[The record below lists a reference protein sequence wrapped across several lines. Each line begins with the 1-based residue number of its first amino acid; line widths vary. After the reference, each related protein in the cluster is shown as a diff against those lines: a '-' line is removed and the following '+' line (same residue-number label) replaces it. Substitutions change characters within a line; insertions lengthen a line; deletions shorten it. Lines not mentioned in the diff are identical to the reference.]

1 MKQYRQSTIKNN
13 LVLRSR
19 IIQSIRDFFNGQ
31 GYLEVETPIRI
42 PAPAPEAHID
52 AEPSGPWYLHTSP
65 ELCMK
70 RLLAS
75 GYPRVYQICKCFRR
89 KERGNRHLS
98 EFTLLEW
105 YTANDDYMGMMNQ
118 TEALIK
124 HIAESIS
131 FEETITYQGEPI
143 ALQSQWM
150 KLTVSEAFE
159 TYASMSLSTA
169 VVQGKFDD
177 IMALEIESKLP
188 RNIPV
193 FLHDYPSEMAA
204 LARLKPEDRSVAERF
219 ELYIGALE
227 LCNGFTELNDSEEQR
242 DRFIEEAHQ
251 RKQSNKTVYP
261 MPERFLTTLK
271 DMPNAAGNALGID
284 RLVMLF
290 ADAATIDEVVAF
302 SPEEL

>member
-1 MKQYRQSTIKNN
+1 MRQYRQSTIKNN
-13 LVLRSR
+13 LVLRSK

-42 PAPAPEAHID
+42 PSPAPEIHID
-52 AEPSGPWYLHTSP
+52 AEPSGSWYLHTSP

-89 KERGNRHLS
+89 KERGNRHLP

-105 YTANDDYMGMMNQ
+105 YTAEDDYMDMMNQ

-124 HIAESIS
+124 QVAASIFFKESIS
-131 FEETITYQGEPI
+131 YQGEPVS
-143 ALQSQWM
+143 LQSPWI
-150 KLTVSEAFE
+150 KLTVCEAFE
-159 TYASMSLSTA
+159 TYASMSLPSA
-169 VVQGKFDD
+169 MVQGAFDE
-177 IMALEIESKLP
+177 IMALEIEPKLP

-193 FLHDYPSEMAA
+193 FLYDYPSDMAA
-204 LARLKPEDRSVAERF
+204 LARLKPEDRSIAERF
-219 ELYIGALE
+219 ELYMGGLE
-227 LCNGFTELNDSEEQR
+227 LCNAFTELTDPKEQR
-242 DRFIEEAHQ
+242 VRFKAEAHQ
-251 RKQSNKTVYP
+251 RKQSDKVAYP
-261 MPERFLTTLK
+261 MPERFLSALQ
-271 DMPNAAGNALGID
+271 DMPDATGNALGIE

>member
-1 MKQYRQSTIKNN
+1 M
-13 LVLRSR
+13 LRSR
-19 IIQSIRDFFNGQ
+19 IIQSIRDFFKGQ
-31 GYLEVETPIRI
+31 GYLEVDTPIRI

-52 AEPSGPWYLHTSP
+52 AEPSGLWYLHTSP

-70 RLLAS
+70 HLLAS

-89 KERGNRHLS
+89 KERGNKHLP

-105 YTANDDYMGMMNQ
+105 YTANVDYSGMMNQ

-131 FEETITYQGEPI
+131 FDATITYQGEPI
-143 ALQSQWM
+143 ALQSPWM
-150 KLTVSEAFE
+150 KLTVPEAFE

-169 VVQGKFDD
+169 VVQGKFDE

-219 ELYIGALE
+219 ELYIGGLE
-227 LCNGFTELNDSEEQR
+227 LCNAYTELTDPKEQR
-242 DRFIEEAHQ
+242 ERFKEEAHQ
-251 RKQSNKTVYP
+251 RKQSDKVVYP
-261 MPERFLTTLK
+261 IPERFLSALK
-271 DMPNAAGNALGID
+271 DMPDATGNALGID

-290 ADAATIDEVVAF
+290 ADVATIDEVVAF